1 MRRDLK
7 KGGNATRCDRNGL
20 RPHLHFNHVYLSG
33 SRTIHRKNV
42 NPAMFVRPAR
52 INKYLWNYQLT
63 KQKVGDRILGS

>member
-1 MRRDLK
+1 
-7 KGGNATRCDRNGL
+7 
-20 RPHLHFNHVYLSG
+20 VYLSG

-42 NPAMFVRPAR
+42 NPAMFVRPTR